1 MADLQTVDKEKLKR
15 IEGIF
20 DEFRAS
26 GKTTEE
32 IFVAAYQD
40 LKQLARKMLG
50 GQPAGRSMNASRLLS
65 DLWLKVFGRKASD
78 FNWESGSH
86 FFRTMALAMRQLLID
101 HARSRRHHVAVPLSE
116 TIGNDGQILIDTPAP
131 QHKNWFEEKSA
142 QTLDLEKALKWLE
155 EESESEVS
163 KHKIAKRQAEIV
175 RLRLYSGHEEDEVA
189 QILGVSSETVTKD
202 FRKAKAKLLYF
213 LETVKGGG
221 AI

>member
-1 MADLQTVDKEKLKR
+1 MADLQMDQKEKLKR

-20 DEFRAS
+20 DELRVS
-26 GKTTEE
+26 GKTYEE
-32 IFVAAYQD
+32 IFVTAYQD

-65 DLWLKVFGRKASD
+65 DLWLKVFGRKTSD

-86 FFRTMALAMRQLLID
+86 FFRTMALAMRHLLID
-101 HARSRRHHVAVPLSE
+101 HARSKRLHVQESLDEMVGSDGPLP
-116 TIGNDGQILIDTPAP
+116 IDASTP

-155 EESESEVS
+155 EESEREES
-163 KHKIAKRQAEIV
+163 KQKIAKRQAEIV

-189 QILGVSSETVTKD
+189 EILGVSSETVTKD
-202 FRKAKAKLLYF
+202 FRKAKAKLLHF
-213 LETVKGGG
+213 LETAKSEGEV
-221 AI
+221 